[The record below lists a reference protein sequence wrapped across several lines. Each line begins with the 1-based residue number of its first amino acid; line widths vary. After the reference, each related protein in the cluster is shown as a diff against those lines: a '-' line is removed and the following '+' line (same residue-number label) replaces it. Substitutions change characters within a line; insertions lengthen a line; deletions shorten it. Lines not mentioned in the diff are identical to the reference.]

1 MSEQQQDQLRHLIT
15 EAIKLEI
22 RGKEFFLKAAEAT
35 HNELGQKM
43 FERLAAEEVIHLET
57 FSRLFTEI
65 LGSENWKKEISASE
79 LTENSAVVE
88 SLVSRM
94 KGAGSKSELEALS
107 IGLELEKRAIEHFSQ
122 ALDASSPPEAKELF
136 EKIAAEERYHYD
148 LLQAQLD
155 SLQKTG
161 FWLDSAEF
169 KMDGKY

>member
-1 MSEQQQDQLRHLIT
+1 MSEKRQDELHYLIA

-57 FSRLFTEI
+57 FSRLFSEV
-65 LGSENWKKEISASE
+65 LGSDNWKKEIPGSE
-79 LTENSAVVE
+79 LKENSAVVE
-88 SLVSRM
+88 SLVNRM
-94 KGAGSKSELEALS
+94 KGAGGKSELEALS
-107 IGLELEKRAIEHFSQ
+107 IGLELEKKAIEHFSQ
-122 ALDASSPPEAKELF
+122 AISASSSPEAKELF

-155 SLQKTG
+155 SLQNTG